1 MELISQEFIKP
12 ISPTPNHLIKSF
24 EYSICD
30 QFALSDHIPILL
42 YYPALSDDNQQESKA
57 INSSRLKRLKKSL
70 SEILAHYYPLAGRL
84 RSNNSTCV
92 DCNDEGVPFLEAF
105 LHNQLLEDILNN
117 PHENYKTAKSFV
129 PPASFESFSSSF
141 LLLVQVTSFE
151 CGGTVVGVAPNHKIL
166 DMPSVIT
173 FLTDWATLARQD
185 DDPNSN
191 FMLPQLVPLAKFFP
205 PRDNVPS
212 VSIIAEASL
221 TKEPCRIN
229 IYVFN
234 PSSIANLKIKAT
246 SENIT
251 TPSRVDAVTSIV
263 WKCLTAYSN
272 RPSVL
277 TYTVNLRKRV
287 TPPMHAHH
295 IGNFI
300 GFAEASKQGSE
311 KDMADMVVSLR
322 KGLSE
327 LENKYVKR
335 LNGNQ
340 DEAIESIQEMLRDLI
355 SLIAAGIKNDVDLYH
370 FTSWCGF
377 PFYDVDFGWGKPIL
391 FSSIPSKL
399 KNVMTLIDTKDGG
412 VKVYICLS
420 EEDMKMLEKNTELL
434 TYATLEASFPI

>member
-12 ISPTPNHLIKSF
+12 VSPTPNHLKSF

-30 QFALSDHIPILL
+30 QFALSNHIPILL
-42 YYPALSDDNQQESKA
+42 YYPALSDDNIQESKA

-84 RSNNSTCV
+84 RSNNSTSV
-92 DCNDEGVPFLEAF
+92 DCNDEGVPFIEAF
-105 LHNQLLEDILNN
+105 MHNRRLEDILNN
-117 PHENYKTAKSFV
+117 PDENYNTAKSFL
-129 PPASFESFSSSF
+129 PLTFESFPPSF

-151 CGGTVVGVAPNHKIL
+151 CGGIVVGVSVTHKIL
-166 DMPSVIT
+166 DMSSVIT

-185 DDPNSN
+185 DDPNTN
-191 FMLPQLVPLAKFFP
+191 FMHPQLVPLAKFFP
-205 PRDNVPS
+205 PRNNVPS

-251 TPSRVDAVTSIV
+251 TPSRVDVVTSIM

-272 RPSVL
+272 RSSVL
-277 TYTVNLRKRV
+277 TYNVNLRKRV
-287 TPPMHAHH
+287 SPPMHAHH

-300 GFAEASKQGSE
+300 GFAVASKQRSE
-311 KDMADMVVSLR
+311 KDMADIVISLR
-322 KGLSE
+322 KGLFE

-340 DEAIESIQEMLRDLI
+340 DEAIDIILEMLRDYL
-355 SLIAAGIKNDVDLYH
+355 SSMAASINDDVDLYQL
-370 FTSWCGF
+370 TSWCGF
-377 PFYDVDFGWGKPIL
+377 SFYDVDFGWGKPIL
-391 FSSIPSKL
+391 FSSIPAKC
-399 KNVMTLIDTKDGG
+399 KNILALIDTKDGG

-434 TYATLEASFPI
+434 TYATLEASLPI